1 MWTSDNEIWL
11 RTSQELFSE
20 RGARYFDKS
29 IEYVYVFTNSL
40 EYSDYT
46 ETFLLEDETVV
57 YSTENVNFFPMSF
70 QHFSRSTWKKL
81 KEYFWVHHQSS
92 VFKWSHIP
100 ISFSFTFEHLSSDG
114 RKAGKLISED
124 LRQHRSQWRNHC
136 LLLRL
141 LGKRINKTEGQEI
154 FFATLQSSIYIVDS
168 TIITRR
174 FKRVHKSI
182 QFYFSIFQ
190 LSKAH

>member
-70 QHFSRSTWKKL
+70 QHFDMKKT
-81 KEYFWVHHQSS
+81 KGIFFSASS
-92 VFKWSHIP
+92 VFC
-100 ISFSFTFEHLSSDG
+100 F
-114 RKAGKLISED
+114 
-124 LRQHRSQWRNHC
+124 QMNHF
-136 LLLRL
+136 LFLLRL
-141 LGKRINKTEGQEI
+141 SIWAQTEEKLENKSLKIYDSTEVNGEI
-154 FFATLQSSIYIVDS
+154 IAYYYVYWGRESIRQKVRKYFLRLCSLQSTS
-168 TIITRR
+168 
-174 FKRVHKSI
+174 
-182 QFYFSIFQ
+182 
-190 LSKAH
+190 